1 MQLHV
6 SQKISPF
13 FLSYALL
20 DYSVQ
25 WLDKKSKAFEPTY
38 LYTMEKVS
46 LPSFSITPWGWWVL
60 ACLGS
65 LFYNVW
71 YLGAFFL
78 QGYFLL
84 PEGARSQHNIRTVNI
99 SISARHSCFGNRSCT
114 LISWKSLYIM
124 VCLINFFHYK
134 QFFPGFIYILIR
146 TAEVFSDLIHRN
158 ILTTNPKIS

>member
-1 MQLHV
+1 MCIRKFLL
-6 SQKISPF
+6 SF
-13 FLSYALL
+13 FLTLCLIIQCSGLKGKAKHLNQLIYTLWKR
-20 DYSVQ
+20 SV
-25 WLDKKSKAFEPTY
+25 Y
-38 LYTMEKVS
+38 LC
-46 LPSFSITPWGWWVL
+46 WWVL

-84 PEGARSQHNIRTVNI
+84 PEGARSRHNIRTVNI

-124 VCLINFFHYK
+124 VCLINFFRYK